1 MFKRYGNYISQQVIQ
16 EHYQVLRTV
25 HLLYALHFIQWA
37 AQLFY
42 NALRYNITR
51 Q

>member
-1 MFKRYGNYISQQVIQ
+1 MFKTYDNYISQQVIQ
-16 EHYQVLRTV
+16 EHYQELHTV
-25 HLLYALHFIQWA
+25 HLLYALHFIQWD